1 MTVRRV
7 LVTGSRDWPDPNVVW
22 TALDSELFRGT
33 LTTTDTLVVVHG
45 ACPTGADLEADRWVK
60 ARSAEIRTADI
71 RVKRYPA
78 DWRRLRRAA
87 GPVRNAEM
95 VAAGADQC
103 LAFIYRR
110 SQGATG
116 CAELA
121 EKAGIRTLRWTR

>member
-78 DWRRLRRAA
+78 DWARFGRSA
-87 GPVRNAEM
+87 GPLRNLDM
-95 VAAGADQC
+95 VGDGADQC
-103 LAFIYRR
+103 LAFICHGSR
-110 SQGATG
+110 GASH

-121 EKAGIRTLRWTR
+121 EQAGIRTLRWIR